1 MSDRMSDRKEIIKN
15 PQWWLGVRKQE
26 KERLGSYSVSGRLH
40 GRNNYPFME
49 SEDSHLFFSFCC

>member
-1 MSDRMSDRKEIIKN
+1 MSDRKEIIKN
-15 PQWWLGVRKQE
+15 PQCWLGVRKQE